1 MTSLKICLAAS
12 GGGHVRQLF
21 DLLPAVAGHKC
32 FYMTEPTALGQS
44 INSDFPTFFVS
55 HVALGQAKLGA
66 PWKMVMSGVRNC
78 WQSFSI
84 IRRERPDLVIST
96 GAGSMAFAMLWGR
109 MFGAKLV
116 LIDSFARFHAPSAF
130 ARIVGPVAHVRIAQ
144 SQAAAAGRA
153 DIRVFDPFRLVSSP
167 RPSKKDMM
175 FATVG
180 ATLPFDRLV
189 DMVADAQSRGLTPAK
204 VIVQVGEGGRQPA
217 DLDTVETMPFDQI
230 QETLK
235 AADIVV
241 CHAGTGSL
249 ITALQAGCHVIA
261 VPRLYA
267 RREHYDDH
275 QSEIAEALAARGL
288 VQIAHNQ
295 SEFDAALAAIRT
307 REAVMATTDPQAL
320 MAFLRQIIAGIL
332 AARAGKPGSMG

>member
-1 MTSLKICLAAS
+1 MASLKICLAAS

-21 DLLPAVAGHKC
+21 DLLPVVAGHQC
-32 FYMTEPTALGQS
+32 FYVTESTALGQS
-44 INSDFPTFFVS
+44 IKPDFPVFFVS

-66 PWKMVMSGVRNC
+66 PWKMVVSGLRNC
-78 WQSFSI
+78 WQSFKI
-84 IRRERPDLVIST
+84 IRREQPDLILST

-109 MFGAKLV
+109 LFGAKLV

-130 ARIVGPVAHVRIAQ
+130 ARLVGPIAHVRVAQ
-144 SQAAAAGRA
+144 SKAAAAGHSN
-153 DIRVFDPFRLVSSP
+153 IRIFDPFRLVDGP
-167 RPSKKDMM
+167 RPPKEDLL

-189 DMVADAQSRGLTPAK
+189 DMVADAQRRGLTPGK
-204 VIVQVGEGGRQPA
+204 LIVQVGEGGRQVA
-217 DLDTVETMPFDQI
+217 GIDTVETMPFDRI
-230 QETLK
+230 RETLK

-249 ITALQAGCHVIA
+249 ITALQAGCHVIT

-275 QSEIAEALAARGL
+275 QSEIANSLAARNL
-288 VQIAHNQ
+288 VQIANNQ
-295 SEFDAALAAIRT
+295 TEFDLALLAVKT
-307 REAVMATTDPQAL
+307 RKPVMATTDPQAL
-320 MAFLRQIIAGIL
+320 MEFLRNIIADL
-332 AARAGKPGSMG
+332 QNKRST